1 MKTAPLKDILAPLSN
16 YLSGIVFVVVF
27 LVYANTLNH
36 QFALDDYS
44 IIINHSYVQNGIEGI
59 PDILK
64 TNYRH
69 GQGGFNDGLYR
80 PLSLVT
86 FALEK
91 SFFNS
96 DPSIGHLINVL
107 LYAIAA
113 SLLFKALRKL
123 FFNAPLIV
131 PLGIVLLFAL
141 HPLHTEVVA
150 NIKGRDEVLA
160 FLGFSGTLVL
170 ALRYLESSNKSIALF
185 AILSFLLALFS
196 KESAVTYA
204 LIIPAV
210 MAIDSSIKKRDLFK
224 IGGALAVF
232 SIAFAGLRYYI
243 VNSMQRA
250 IDPGNFGLLNN
261 PIAASS
267 DPMFK
272 WGGIF
277 ELQWVFIQKLMFPFQ
292 LLHDYS
298 YNQIPLIKLS
308 SVKAILG
315 ILLLLGLSFL
325 SSVLLKKRNV
335 WSILAL
341 VYLGTIAVI
350 SQILVTVGIQFAER
364 MLFLAVLPL
373 SILIV
378 LGAKHLLQK
387 KNAIFSLTQQKTL
400 ALLVIVLG
408 GLYSF
413 KTLERNAE
421 WENNFTLFGADIKK
435 GSNSAR
441 INYNYGSELNE
452 QAMKTAN
459 ATQKNQLHTDAAKYL
474 QRAIQIY
481 PDYQDAYNNLGL
493 VFKELGQFDK
503 SILTHRKNLEKHPN
517 YTKGY
522 FNLGT
527 TYYAKKDYRSA
538 IQYLQEYCNRQPNQS
553 NAYFLM
559 GQAAGLLGEFNEAVD
574 YLNRSL
580 DLQPNEVNVINY
592 LGMAY
597 GMSNQAKKAEQ
608 QFLRALNL
616 SPQRTDI
623 LMNLALNYHNQGLII
638 KEKEVLNRVLS
649 IQPNNAA
656 ASNQLQQ
663 LENTP

>member
-1 MKTAPLKDILAPLSN
+1 MKAAPQKDILAPYSN
-16 YLSGIVFVVVF
+16 YLKGIVFALVF

-44 IIINHSYVQNGIEGI
+44 IIINHSYVQNGIDGI
-59 PDILK
+59 SDILQ

-80 PLSLVT
+80 PLSLIT

-107 LYAIAA
+107 LYAIACC
-113 SLLFKALRKL
+113 LLFSALRKL
-123 FFNAPLIV
+123 FSKAPLIV

-160 FLGFSGTLVL
+160 FLGFSASLLL
-170 ALRYLESSNKSIALF
+170 AIRYLQSAKTSTALF
-185 AILSFLLALFS
+185 ALLAFLLALFS

-204 LIIPAV
+204 LIIPAM
-210 MAIDSSIKKRDLFK
+210 MAMDTSIDKKSLFK
-224 IGGALAVF
+224 IGGILGGF
-232 SIAFAGLRYYI
+232 SLAFAGLRYSI
-243 VNSMQRA
+243 VNSMERA
-250 IDPGNFGLLNN
+250 VDPGNFGLLNN

-277 ELQWVFIQKLMFPFQ
+277 EMQWFFFQKLLFPFQ

-298 YNQIPLIKLS
+298 YNQIPLIKLT

-315 ILLLLGLSFL
+315 IIILLGLTYLTS
-325 SSVLLKKRNV
+325 LLIKKRNR
-335 WSILAL
+335 WSIIAL
-341 VYLGTIAVI
+341 IYLGSIAVI

-364 MLFLAVLPL
+364 MLFLAVLPF

-378 LGAKHLLQK
+378 LGIKHLLQK
-387 KNAIFSLTQQKTL
+387 KNGNFSIPHQKIL
-400 ALLVIVLG
+400 ALLVILLG
-408 GLYSF
+408 GIYGF
-413 KTLERNAE
+413 KTIDRNAE
-421 WENNFTLFGADIKK
+421 WENNFTLFGADVKK

-441 INYNYGSELNE
+441 VNYNYGSELNE

-459 ATQKNQLHTDAAKYL
+459 PNQKNRLFTEAAEYL

-493 VFKELGQFDK
+493 AFKELGQYDK
-503 SILTHRKNLEKHPN
+503 SILAHRKNLEKHPD

-538 IQYLQEYCNRQPNQS
+538 IQYLQEYCKRKPNQS

-559 GQAAGLLGEFNEAVD
+559 GQAAGHLGEFGEAID
-574 YLNRSL
+574 YLNLALNVR
-580 DLQPNEVNVINY
+580 PNDVNVINY

-597 GMSNQAKKAEQ
+597 GMSNQVKNAEQ
-608 QFLRALNL
+608 QFLKALNL
-616 SPQRTDI
+616 SPQRIDI
-623 LMNLALNYHNQGLII
+623 LMNLALNYHNQGLIE
-638 KEKEVLNRVLS
+638 KEKAILKRVLQ
-649 IQPNNAA
+649 IQPNHAA
-656 ASNQLQQ
+656 ASNQLQS
-663 LENTP
+663 L